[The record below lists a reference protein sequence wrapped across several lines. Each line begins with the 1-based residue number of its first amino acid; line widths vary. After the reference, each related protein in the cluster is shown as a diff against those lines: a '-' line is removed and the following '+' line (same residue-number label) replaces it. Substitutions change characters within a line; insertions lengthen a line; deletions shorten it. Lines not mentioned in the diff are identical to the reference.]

1 MVDPDLLS
9 ILVCPEDKTSL
20 ELVEGETIERLNA
33 LRETGELKNRAGNT
47 VEDSF
52 EAGLLR
58 ADGKFLYMIQQ
69 DIPIMLIDEAIPMDG
84 LNL

>member
-9 ILVCPEDKTSL
+9 ILVCPENKTSL

-33 LRETGELKNRAGNT
+33 LRESGELKNRSGHDIEEA
-47 VEDSF
+47 F

-58 ADGKFLYMIQQ
+58 EDGKYLYMIQQ
-69 DIPIMLIDEAIPMDG
+69 DIPIMLIDEAIPMEG
-84 LNL
+84 LAL